1 MDYRILV
8 AEDDVDIVRLVK
20 LYLESSN
27 YCVFTAFDGRSA
39 YEIVK
44 REQIDLALIDIMMP
58 EMDGYEL
65 TKKIREIKNIPIVI
79 LSAKNDEKD
88 KVLGLNLGADDY
100 ITKPFNPL
108 EMVARVSANLRRFY
122 ELNNNSVKE
131 EIPSNVLKIGDLCLD
146 TDRMTLTKRGEEIP
160 LTPNEYKIVLLLME
174 SPGRVYTKSQICVAV
189 NGEFYENYEN
199 AIAVHIS
206 HLRDKIE
213 DDPHAPQYIRNIRGV
228 GYKIERP

>member
-1 MDYRILV
+1 MDYKILV

-39 YEIVK
+39 FEIVK
-44 REQIDLALIDIMMP
+44 RENIDLALIDIMMP

-122 ELNNNSVKE
+122 DLNEQPKKE
-131 EIPSNVLKIGDLCLD
+131 EVRANVLKIGDLLLD
-146 TDRMTLTKRGEEIP
+146 NDRMILTKRGEEIP
-160 LTPNEYKIVLLLME
+160 LTPNEYKILVLLME

-213 DDPHAPQYIRNIRGV
+213 DDPNAPQYIRNIRGV

>member
-8 AEDDVDIVRLVK
+8 AEDDVDIIRLVK

-39 YEIVK
+39 FEIVK
-44 REQIDLALIDIMMP
+44 REKIDLALIDIMMP

-122 ELNNNSVKE
+122 DLNNNPTKE
-131 EIPSNVLKIGDLCLD
+131 PVPSNVLKIGDLCLD
-146 TDRMTLTKRGEEIP
+146 TDKMILTKRKREIP
-160 LTPNEYKIVLLLME
+160 LTPNEYKIMLLLME

>member
-39 YEIVK
+39 DEIVK

>member
-131 EIPSNVLKIGDLCLD
+131 EIPSNVLK
-146 TDRMTLTKRGEEIP
+146 T
-160 LTPNEYKIVLLLME
+160 YV
-174 SPGRVYTKSQICVAV
+174 
-189 NGEFYENYEN
+189 
-199 AIAVHIS
+199 
-206 HLRDKIE
+206 
-213 DDPHAPQYIRNIRGV
+213 
-228 GYKIERP
+228 

>member
-27 YCVFTAFDGRSA
+27 YCVFIAFDGRSA
-39 YEIVK
+39 FEIVK
-44 REQIDLALIDIMMP
+44 RENIDLALIDIMMP

-122 ELNNNSVKE
+122 DLNEQPKKE
-131 EIPSNVLKIGDLCLD
+131 EVRANVLKIGDLLLD
-146 TDRMTLTKRGEEIP
+146 DDKMILTKSGKEIP
-160 LTPNEYKIVLLLME
+160 LTPNEYKILVLLME